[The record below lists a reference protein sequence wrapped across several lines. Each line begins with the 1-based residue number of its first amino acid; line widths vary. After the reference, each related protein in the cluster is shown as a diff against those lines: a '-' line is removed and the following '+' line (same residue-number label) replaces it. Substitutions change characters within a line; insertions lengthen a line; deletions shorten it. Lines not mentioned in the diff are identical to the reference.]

1 MSDEV
6 VGLGAWCDLV
16 PEPRAGAGPGSVSF
30 DVAEFALLA
39 GGRRLTLRHGEL
51 GFSVS
56 GARPGAGTP
65 LGDLTAQS
73 IEADVLTTVL
83 PDDDD
88 GEQHPW
94 EWLARLLGRQGVV
107 VQPDDLR
114 SLPYTVEYGDR
125 LRRLLA

>member
-1 MSDEV
+1 M
-6 VGLGAWCDLV
+6 
-16 PEPRAGAGPGSVSF
+16 
-30 DVAEFALLA
+30 
-39 GGRRLTLRHGEL
+39 
-51 GFSVS
+51 
-56 GARPGAGTP
+56 
-65 LGDLTAQS
+65 
-73 IEADVLTTVL
+73 LTTVL

-88 GEQHPW
+88 DEQHPW